1 MKRIGR
7 LVLIAA
13 IAILVV
19 LGLGYAWGVSG
30 RSSLQTSLDDAR
42 QRLDMAEARALVLD
56 ARVSLYNNNFGD
68 ASRRFEDAK
77 DPLRRIRQ
85 RYVDAGNTDS
95 VRSLSAAIE
104 HLEEAQRL
112 AGKLDPAANSKA
124 GEALEAVRGRDR
136 RIAEP
141 LRSLEDRGA
150 DLDGDLAIRQRIR
163 RLRNDQRLAGFEQ
176 HDHPLIQRRPAGIVG
191 DSNSSPPGPFTL
203 LAAPVAGCT
212 RGRAST

>member
-30 RSSLQTSLDDAR
+30 RSSLQTSLEDAR

-124 GEALEAVRGRDR
+124 GEALEAVRVATATIVPRFYF
-136 RIAEP
+136 RISARTSTVI
-141 LRSLEDRGA
+141 LRSA
-150 DLDGDLAIRQRIR
+150 SRIR
-163 RLRNDQRLAGFEQ
+163 CLRQDQRLS
-176 HDHPLIQRRPAGIVG
+176 RRQ
-191 DSNSSPPGPFTL
+191 DD
-203 LAAPVAGCT
+203 
-212 RGRAST
+212 

>member
-124 GEALEAVRGRDR
+124 GEALEAVR
-136 RIAEP
+136 
-141 LRSLEDRGA
+141 
-150 DLDGDLAIRQRIR
+150 
-163 RLRNDQRLAGFEQ
+163 
-176 HDHPLIQRRPAGIVG
+176 
-191 DSNSSPPGPFTL
+191 
-203 LAAPVAGCT
+203 VAT
-212 RGRAST
+212 AR

>member
-85 RYVDAGNTDS
+85 RYVDGGNTDS

-124 GEALEAVRGRDR
+124 GEALEAVR
-136 RIAEP
+136 
-141 LRSLEDRGA
+141 
-150 DLDGDLAIRQRIR
+150 
-163 RLRNDQRLAGFEQ
+163 
-176 HDHPLIQRRPAGIVG
+176 
-191 DSNSSPPGPFTL
+191 
-203 LAAPVAGCT
+203 VAT
-212 RGRAST
+212 SR

>member
-85 RYVDAGNTDS
+85 RYVDTGNTDS

-124 GEALEAVRGRDR
+124 GEALEAVR
-136 RIAEP
+136 
-141 LRSLEDRGA
+141 
-150 DLDGDLAIRQRIR
+150 
-163 RLRNDQRLAGFEQ
+163 
-176 HDHPLIQRRPAGIVG
+176 
-191 DSNSSPPGPFTL
+191 
-203 LAAPVAGCT
+203 VAT
-212 RGRAST
+212 AR

>member
-30 RSSLQTSLDDAR
+30 RSSLQTALDDAR
-42 QRLDMAEARALVLD
+42 QRLDMADARALVLD
-56 ARVSLYNNNFGD
+56 ARVGLYNNNFGD
-68 ASRRFEDAK
+68 ASRRFEEAK

-124 GEALEAVRGRDR
+124 GEALEAVR
-136 RIAEP
+136 
-141 LRSLEDRGA
+141 
-150 DLDGDLAIRQRIR
+150 
-163 RLRNDQRLAGFEQ
+163 
-176 HDHPLIQRRPAGIVG
+176 
-191 DSNSSPPGPFTL
+191 
-203 LAAPVAGCT
+203 VAT
-212 RGRAST
+212 AR

>member
-30 RSSLQTSLDDAR
+30 RSSLQTALDDAR

-85 RYVDAGNTDS
+85 RYVDGGNTDS

-124 GEALEAVRGRDR
+124 GEALEAVK
-136 RIAEP
+136 
-141 LRSLEDRGA
+141 
-150 DLDGDLAIRQRIR
+150 
-163 RLRNDQRLAGFEQ
+163 
-176 HDHPLIQRRPAGIVG
+176 
-191 DSNSSPPGPFTL
+191 
-203 LAAPVAGCT
+203 VATT
-212 RGRAST
+212 R

>member
-42 QRLDMAEARALVLD
+42 QRLDMADARALVLD

-68 ASRRFEDAK
+68 ASRRFEEAK

-124 GEALEAVRGRDR
+124 GEALEAVR
-136 RIAEP
+136 
-141 LRSLEDRGA
+141 
-150 DLDGDLAIRQRIR
+150 
-163 RLRNDQRLAGFEQ
+163 
-176 HDHPLIQRRPAGIVG
+176 
-191 DSNSSPPGPFTL
+191 
-203 LAAPVAGCT
+203 VAT
-212 RGRAST
+212 SH